1 MQLTQSNVK
10 KKSKTLNI
18 ENKLTRLIN
27 SKNNNNKLEER
38 INYTDTEMNSF
49 TYSEALQ
56 KDQRTFIQYYFSL
69 LRTKHELIFTFYP
82 TVDYNSI
89 YIKISLLLF
98 TICLYYSVSAL
109 FYNDSTIHQIYENQ
123 GIFSFMY
130 RLPQII
136 YSTLISCFISLI
148 IRFLSL
154 SEDDVLKIKKMKKI
168 INIRNTESKL
178 FRCLAFKFILFYI
191 IGIIFLSTFWI
202 YLATFCFVYKNTQ
215 YYVIKDASIS
225 FALSLVNPLFYN
237 ILPGIFRIPALK
249 NKNRNCLYIISKI
262 LQLL

>member
-82 TVDYNSI
+82 TVDYNSVI
-89 YIKISLLLF
+89 
-98 TICLYYSVSAL
+98 
-109 FYNDSTIHQIYENQ
+109 
-123 GIFSFMY
+123 
-130 RLPQII
+130 
-136 YSTLISCFISLI
+136 
-148 IRFLSL
+148 
-154 SEDDVLKIKKMKKI
+154 LK
-168 INIRNTESKL
+168 
-178 FRCLAFKFILFYI
+178 
-191 IGIIFLSTFWI
+191 
-202 YLATFCFVYKNTQ
+202 
-215 YYVIKDASIS
+215 
-225 FALSLVNPLFYN
+225 
-237 ILPGIFRIPALK
+237 
-249 NKNRNCLYIISKI
+249 
-262 LQLL
+262 